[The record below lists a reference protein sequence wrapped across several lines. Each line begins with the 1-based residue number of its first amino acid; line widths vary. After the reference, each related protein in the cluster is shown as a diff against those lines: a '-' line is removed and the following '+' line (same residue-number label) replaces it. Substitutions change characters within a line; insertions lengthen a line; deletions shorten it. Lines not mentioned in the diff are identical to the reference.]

1 MIHAQIRTSILM
13 TLSLI
18 LLAQVVFNP
27 LLLSLIF
34 ALMILC
40 LFYSLKDQSKALSR
54 IWTFVLT
61 FFALA
66 TIYFNYQTFIGIDAG
81 VAILSTF
88 LFAKAL
94 ESKNKRDVIILFNF
108 AMFVSASSFLFSQS
122 IWMALMVVLC
132 LLLSLIHI

>member
-34 ALMILC
+34 ALMILF

-54 IWTFVLT
+54 IWTFILT
-61 FFALA
+61 FIALA
-66 TIYFNYQTFIGIDAG
+66 AIYFNYQTFN
-81 VAILSTF
+81 LT
-88 LFAKAL
+88 
-94 ESKNKRDVIILFNF
+94 
-108 AMFVSASSFLFSQS
+108 Q
-122 IWMALMVVLC
+122 
-132 LLLSLIHI
+132 